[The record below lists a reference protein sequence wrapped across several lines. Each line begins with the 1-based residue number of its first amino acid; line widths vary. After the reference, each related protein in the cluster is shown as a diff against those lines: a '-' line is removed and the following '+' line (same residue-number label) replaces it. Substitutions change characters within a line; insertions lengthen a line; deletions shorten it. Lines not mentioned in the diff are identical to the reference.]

1 MARTP
6 RKASE
11 EGSGSLSTMSR
22 PQGALRRY
30 SPGPSLLQL
39 SAAQREVCRTGSGI
53 QDRDGAAHIVQV
65 SHPPHTVDAGCQTE
79 AGELSTSSPTNY
91 SAPTLHKLADSGA
104 PTWGANRA
112 SARIHDLP
120 GIAWQHLFPPGDGQ
134 ATTTPSEAG
143 ESSPGSGISA
153 TSPTRNAFAYRF
165 LSVNNLN
172 SMSSQDINFLES
184 QGCFLVPARH
194 VLDEFVEQY
203 FLHSH
208 PLLPFLN
215 EGDFWDMYSEDSEE
229 TMPLLVF
236 YSMLFSSCN
245 FVSQSSI
252 VALGFPSIRAARA
265 SLYRRA
271 KLLYDLETELSP
283 VHLSQ
288 AALLLTYWSPSDS
301 SRLKRPNSTWLSM
314 AIQNARAAQGPKYA
328 TMQTISKTANVK
340 HHKRQASLK
349 RLWWCCIIRDRILP
363 LVVRRPLQIT
373 RSDFDFDK
381 NLGLIYE
388 DLQDY
393 VERSIGRDFIY
404 VVKLCTVLTDLITLV
419 FPAEH
424 VLDEELPLDSREL
437 GRIRDSRAALE
448 MWYESAA
455 RDFPVPAGTST
466 PVTNMPCLGRDF
478 CHESTILYINVMYM
492 YYYSAKAALSH
503 YEARRFAT
511 APTLSTFDVSLRESQ
526 VKYRLKQD
534 IQDATSGT
542 TACLDQL
549 IQLQLAHYLP
559 LSTMACTALPLFL
572 GVLGAKFSSHQSTNG
587 SLDSLAEQHH
597 HLTIL
602 FRAMEI
608 YKLQYDSVDFVRDM
622 VKSIVAEAQSNI
634 LPETAPGSQPTTLS
648 GWTDVLENHPNVYLR
663 LITALDVFLKKSES
677 PEEEDFPGHLRRLS
691 LTSSHPSAAQDG
703 IIDLEFASAVS
714 DQSLGAMVHN
724 AASCSHSSL
733 DKNPFNDLWLE
744 LERYWGLIPGSLSAE
759 CDLDSAGHDAKTND
773 MKIEA
778 SQPSQPKGA
787 ELPPESLGVY
797 TLTDILTPEVRADT
811 DLILPGFEALYGW
824 AGTPF
829 NTNTHAPERYLA
841 DIEMLELLLQ

>member
-1 MARTP
+1 MAFGVNKAARRWREHPGKRP
-6 RKASE
+6 RRAAVACLPCRGRKVHCDV
-11 EGSGSLSTMSR
+11 T
-22 PQGALRRY
+22 PQGRACSNCRRRNEKCAVPARV
-30 SPGPSLLQL
+30 SN
-39 SAAQREVCRTGSGI
+39 

-393 VERSIGRDFIY
+393 VERSSVY
-404 VVKLCTVLTDLITLV
+404 NPTVKHQLV
-419 FPAEH
+419 
-424 VLDEELPLDSREL
+424 
-437 GRIRDSRAALE
+437 GI
-448 MWYESAA
+448 
-455 RDFPVPAGTST
+455 
-466 PVTNMPCLGRDF
+466 
-478 CHESTILYINVMYM
+478 
-492 YYYSAKAALSH
+492 
-503 YEARRFAT
+503 
-511 APTLSTFDVSLRESQ
+511 
-526 VKYRLKQD
+526 
-534 IQDATSGT
+534 
-542 TACLDQL
+542 
-549 IQLQLAHYLP
+549 
-559 LSTMACTALPLFL
+559 
-572 GVLGAKFSSHQSTNG
+572 SSMSSNC
-587 SLDSLAEQHH
+587 
-597 HLTIL
+597 
-602 FRAMEI
+602 
-608 YKLQYDSVDFVRDM
+608 
-622 VKSIVAEAQSNI
+622 AQS
-634 LPETAPGSQPTTLS
+634 
-648 GWTDVLENHPNVYLR
+648 
-663 LITALDVFLKKSES
+663 
-677 PEEEDFPGHLRRLS
+677 
-691 LTSSHPSAAQDG
+691 
-703 IIDLEFASAVS
+703 
-714 DQSLGAMVHN
+714 
-724 AASCSHSSL
+724 
-733 DKNPFNDLWLE
+733 
-744 LERYWGLIPGSLSAE
+744 
-759 CDLDSAGHDAKTND
+759 
-773 MKIEA
+773 
-778 SQPSQPKGA
+778 
-787 ELPPESLGVY
+787 
-797 TLTDILTPEVRADT
+797 
-811 DLILPGFEALYGW
+811 
-824 AGTPF
+824 
-829 NTNTHAPERYLA
+829 
-841 DIEMLELLLQ
+841 

>member
-1 MARTP
+1 
-6 RKASE
+6 
-11 EGSGSLSTMSR
+11 
-22 PQGALRRY
+22 
-30 SPGPSLLQL
+30 
-39 SAAQREVCRTGSGI
+39 
-53 QDRDGAAHIVQV
+53 
-65 SHPPHTVDAGCQTE
+65 
-79 AGELSTSSPTNY
+79 
-91 SAPTLHKLADSGA
+91 
-104 PTWGANRA
+104 
-112 SARIHDLP
+112 
-120 GIAWQHLFPPGDGQ
+120 
-134 ATTTPSEAG
+134 
-143 ESSPGSGISA
+143 
-153 TSPTRNAFAYRF
+153 
-165 LSVNNLN
+165 
-172 SMSSQDINFLES
+172 MSSQDINFLES
-184 QGCFLVPARH
+184 QGCFLVPVRH
-194 VLDEFVEQY
+194 ILDEFVEQY

-208 PLLPFLN
+208 PLLPFLD
-215 EGDFWDMYSEDSEE
+215 EGEFWGMYSPQASEDSEE

-236 YSMLFSSCN
+236 YSILFSSCN
-245 FVSQSSI
+245 FVSQASI

-328 TMQTISKTANVK
+328 AMQTISKTADVK
-340 HHKRQASLK
+340 HHKRQTSLK

-381 NLGLIYE
+381 NHGLSYE
-388 DLQDY
+388 DLQDE
-393 VERSIGRDFIY
+393 VERSSVYDPTAKHQLVEIFIY
-404 VVKLCTVLTDLITLV
+404 VVNLCTVLTDLITLV

-437 GRIRDSRAALE
+437 GRIRDCRAALK

-455 RDFPVPAGTST
+455 RDFPVPAGAST

-478 CHESTILYINVMYM
+478 CHESTILYTNVMYM

-511 APTLSTFDVSLRESQ
+511 TPTLSRLNVSLRESL

-587 SLDSLAEQHH
+587 SLDSLAERHH

-608 YKLQYDSVDFVRDM
+608 YKPQYDSVDFVRDM

-634 LPETAPGSQPTTLS
+634 PPETAPGSQRTSLS

-663 LITALDVFLKKSES
+663 LITALDVFLKKSEP

-691 LTSSHPSAAQDG
+691 LTSSYPSAAQDG

-714 DQSLGAMVHN
+714 DQSLGVTVHN

-733 DKNPFNDLWLE
+733 DKNPFNDLWPE
-744 LERYWGLIPGSLSAE
+744 LERYWGLIPRSLSAE

-773 MKIEA
+773 VKIEA
-778 SQPSQPKGA
+778 SQPSQSKKA
-787 ELPPESLGVY
+787 ELPPESLRVY
-797 TLTDILTPEVRADT
+797 TLTDVLTPEVRADT
-811 DLILPGFEALYGW
+811 DLILPGFETLHGW